1 MKKNFL
7 FLIFSG
13 VLLSCNNNT
22 RPPDVSSIK
31 VELLTRPFEQDFFAM
46 DTANIGT
53 SLEKIMQKYPG
64 FTGDFIYNILG
75 LNLDSMIHGN
85 KEQQMAVKQF
95 IRDYM
100 PIKDSADVLYKDFK
114 KYSGEIQKGLQ
125 YVKYYF
131 PDYQLPKSV
140 ITFVG
145 PLDANFQTSFGVQGD
160 VLTPDGLG
168 IGLQLHLGGDF
179 SFYKSAAGQSLY
191 PAFIS
196 ENFDADHIPI
206 NSMRNIA
213 DDLFEDKSSGKP
225 LIEQMVEKG
234 RFLFLISKFLPAKPD
249 YMLIG
254 YTKIQMDAAKENEGV
269 IWSFFLN
276 NDLLNTQEQDI
287 IKNYIGESP
296 KTAEFGDNA
305 PGNLGSFAGWQIV
318 KKFMDKYPETSLK
331 ELMQMDARD
340 IYGKSKY
347 KPRN

>member
-1 MKKNFL
+1 VF
-7 FLIFSG
+7 F
-13 VLLSCNNNT
+13 SCNDKN
-22 RPPDVSSIK
+22 RAPDVSSIK
-31 VELLTRPFEQDFFAM
+31 VEVETRRFEQDFFAM
-46 DTANIGT
+46 DTINIES
-53 SLEKIMQKYPG
+53 SLKEIVQKYPG
-64 FTGDFIYNILG
+64 FTGDFIHNILG
-75 LNLDSMIHGN
+75 LDLDGMMNGN
-85 KEQQMAVKQF
+85 PEQQFAIRQF

-100 PIKDSADVLYKDFK
+100 PIKDSSDILFKDFK
-114 KYSGEIQKGLQ
+114 KYSGEIKKGFQ

-131 PDYQLPKSV
+131 PDYSLPKSI
-140 ITFVG
+140 ITFLG
-145 PLDANFQTSFGVQGD
+145 PMDAGFLTSFGVQGD

-168 IGLQLHLGGDF
+168 IGLQLHLGSDF
-179 SFYKSAAGQSLY
+179 SFYESKEGQTLY
-191 PAFIS
+191 PLYIT
-196 ENFDADHIPI
+196 ENFDASHIVV

-213 DDLFEDKSSGKP
+213 DDLFEDKSPGKP

-234 RFLFLISKFLPAKPD
+234 KFLFLISKFLPNTPD

-254 YTKIQMDAAKENEGV
+254 YSKIQMSAAKENEGV

-318 KKFMDKYPETSLK
+318 KKYMDKYPETSLK
-331 ELMQMDARD
+331 ELMSADARD
-340 IYGKSKY
+340 IYSHSKY

>member
-1 MKKNFL
+1 
-7 FLIFSG
+7 
-13 VLLSCNNNT
+13 
-22 RPPDVSSIK
+22 
-31 VELLTRPFEQDFFAM
+31 M
-46 DTANIGT
+46 DTADIGK
-53 SLEKIMQKYPG
+53 SLEIIVQKYPG

-75 LNLDSMIHGN
+75 LNLDSLLHGN
-85 KEQQMAVKQF
+85 MQQQMAVKQF

-100 PIKDSADVLYKDFK
+100 PIKDSADVLFKDFN
-114 KYSGEIQKGLQ
+114 KYSDEIKKGLQ

-131 PDYQLPKSV
+131 PDYKLPKSV

-160 VLTPDGLG
+160 VLTPDGIG
-168 IGLQLHLGGDF
+168 IGLQLHLGSDF
-179 SFYKSAAGQSLY
+179 SFYKSTAGQTLY

-196 ENFDADHIPI
+196 ENFDAGHISV

-213 DDLFEDKSSGKP
+213 DDLFKDKSSGKP

-234 RFLFLISKFLPAKPD
+234 RFLFLVSKFLPAKPD

-318 KKFMDKYPETSLK
+318 IKYMDKYPETTLT

-340 IYGKSKY
+340 IYSKSKY

>member
-1 MKKNFL
+1 ML
-7 FLIFSG
+7 F
-13 VLLSCNNNT
+13 SCNNQNSA
-22 RPPDVSSIK
+22 PDVSSIK
-31 VELLTRPFEQDFFAM
+31 VDLVTKRFEQDFFTM
-46 DTANIGT
+46 DTTNISA
-53 SLEKIMQKYPG
+53 SLEKITQKYPG
-64 FTGDFIYNILG
+64 FSGDFIHNILG
-75 LNLDSMIHGN
+75 LDLDSMIHGN
-85 KEQQMAVKQF
+85 AQQQFAVKKF
-95 IRDYM
+95 ICDYK
-100 PIKDSADVLYKDFK
+100 PIKDSAEVIYKDFN
-114 KYSGEIQKGLQ
+114 KYSDEIKKGLQ

-131 PDYQLPKSV
+131 PDYPIPKSV
-140 ITFVG
+140 ITFLG
-145 PLDANFQTSFGVQGD
+145 PLDANFQTSFGIQGD
-160 VLTPDGLG
+160 VLTPDGIG
-168 IGLQLHLGGDF
+168 IGLQLHLGSDF
-179 SFYKSAAGQSLY
+179 SFYQSIAGQTLY

-196 ENFDADHIPI
+196 ENFDAGHIAV

-234 RFLFLISKFLPAKPD
+234 KFLFLISKFLPATPD

-254 YTKIQMDAAKENEGV
+254 YSKTQMEAAKENEGV
-269 IWSFFLN
+269 VWSFFLN

-318 KKFMDKYPETSLK
+318 IKYMEKYPETTLT
-331 ELMQMDARD
+331 ELMQMDARE

>member
-1 MKKNFL
+1 ML
-7 FLIFSG
+7 F
-13 VLLSCNNNT
+13 SCNSHNNT
-22 RPPDVSSIK
+22 PDVSSIK
-31 VELLTRPFEQDFFAM
+31 VELVTKRFDQDFFAM
-46 DTANIGT
+46 DTTNIGT
-53 SLEKIMQKYPG
+53 SLEKIMQKYPA
-64 FTGDFIYNILG
+64 FTGDFVYNILG

-85 KEQQMAVKQF
+85 NEQQSAVKQF

-100 PIKDSADVLYKDFK
+100 PIKDSVELVFKDFK
-114 KYSGEIQKGLQ
+114 KYSDEIKKGLQ

-131 PDYQLPKSV
+131 PDYQLPRSV
-140 ITFVG
+140 ITFLG
-145 PLDANFQTSFGVQGD
+145 PLDANFQTSFGIQGD
-160 VLTPDGLG
+160 VLTPEGLG
-168 IGLQLHLGGDF
+168 IGLQLHLGSDF
-179 SFYKSAAGQSLY
+179 SFYKSTTGQTLY

-196 ENFDADHIPI
+196 ENFDEGHIVV

-234 RFLFLISKFLPAKPD
+234 KFLFLVSKFLPATPD

-254 YTKIQMDAAKENEGV
+254 YSKSQLAAAKENEGV

-318 KKFMDKYPETSLK
+318 KKYMDKYPETALK
-331 ELMQMDARD
+331 DLMLMDGRE
-340 IYGKSKY
+340 IYEKSKY

>member
-1 MKKNFL
+1 MF
-7 FLIFSG
+7 F
-13 VLLSCNNNT
+13 SCNSHNSA
-22 RPPDVSSIK
+22 PDVSSIK
-31 VELLTRPFEQDFFAM
+31 VELVTKRFDQDFFAM
-46 DTANIGT
+46 DTTNIGA
-53 SLEKIMQKYPG
+53 SLEKIMQKYPA
-64 FTGDFIYNILG
+64 FTGDFVYNILG
-75 LNLDSMIHGN
+75 LNLDSMMHGN
-85 KEQQMAVKQF
+85 KEQQSAVKQF

-100 PIKDSADVLYKDFK
+100 PIKDSADLAFKDFK
-114 KYSGEIQKGLQ
+114 KYSDEIKKGLQ

-131 PDYQLPKSV
+131 PDYQLPGSV
-140 ITFVG
+140 ITFLG
-145 PLDANFQTSFGVQGD
+145 PLDANFQTSFGIQGD
-160 VLTPDGLG
+160 VLTPEGLG
-168 IGLQLHLGGDF
+168 IGLQLHLGSDF
-179 SFYKSAAGQSLY
+179 SFYKSTAGQSLY

-196 ENFDADHIPI
+196 ENFDAGHIAV

-234 RFLFLISKFLPAKPD
+234 KFLFLVSKFLPATPD

-254 YTKIQMDAAKENEGV
+254 YSKTQLAAAKENEGV
-269 IWSFFLN
+269 VWSFFLT

-318 KKFMDKYPETSLK
+318 KKYMDKYPETTLK
-331 ELMQMDARD
+331 ELMLMDGRE

>member
-1 MKKNFL
+1 MRNSFL
-7 FLIFSG
+7 PLIVFFA
-13 VLLSCNNNT
+13 LFSCNNNT

-31 VELLTRPFEQDFFAM
+31 VELVTKRFEQDFFAM
-46 DTANIGT
+46 DTANIGA
-53 SLEKIMQKYPG
+53 SLEKILQKYPG

-75 LNLDSMIHGN
+75 LNLDSMIRGN
-85 KEQQMAVKQF
+85 REQQSAVKLF

-100 PIKDSADVLYKDFK
+100 PIKDSADVLFKDFK
-114 KYSGEIQKGLQ
+114 KISDEIKKGLQ

-131 PDYQLPKSV
+131 PDYQLPQSV
-140 ITFVG
+140 ITFLG

-160 VLTPDGLG
+160 VLTPEGLG
-168 IGLQLHLGGDF
+168 IGLQLHLGSNF
-179 SFYKSAAGQSLY
+179 SFYKSQAGQSLY
-191 PAFIS
+191 PSFIS
-196 ENFDADHIPI
+196 ENFDAGHIVV

-234 RFLFLISKFLPAKPD
+234 KLLFLVSKFLPATPD
-249 YMLIG
+249 NMLIG
-254 YTKIQMDAAKENEGV
+254 YTKVQMNAAKENEGV

-318 KKFMDKYPETSLK
+318 KKYMDKYPETSLK
-331 ELMQMDARD
+331 ELMQMEARD